1 MNSMHVHHFWGCSD
15 WLPIASS
22 SCSLS
27 AFFGTKGGGSGT
39 WVPTSNV
46 QPFINGCSNWMM
58 IPNLYIGN
66 GCEITKHHPC
76 LNWLF
81 GVPGCT
87 KHCPGC
93 QDKPIALGGGGG
105 FPAPPTRFLDEAFG
119 FLARMN
125 FSFKKKSN
133 RNRGYFITN
142 LNNVVFHKGNPG
154 KKYHRFLL
162 FDPEPKKRWGI

>member
-1 MNSMHVHHFWGCSD
+1 MGFLPLLPWLSLFSSFNSRGKTYEFYACPSFLVARID
-15 WLPIASS
+15 PASS

-93 QDKPIALGGGGG
+93 QDKPLALGGGGG

-125 FSFKKKSN
+125 FSLKKN
-133 RNRGYFITN
+133 RTETGVIT
-142 LNNVVFHKGNPG
+142 LPT
-154 KKYHRFLL
+154 
-162 FDPEPKKRWGI
+162 